1 MESKIIIRNIDVYD
15 DVTMAQVL
23 LQAEGQ
29 EKKLKC
35 LWRTARIRSKSTGNR
50 IPRGTFPLQFKPRAG
65 YLPALVL
72 KVSVQCFIGIV
83 PYKHVTWENFGNGIY
98 LLNPDESI
106 VSEREYSVLVNR
118 LVTFGVKEIEIED
131 ASKDTLHDGEN
142 FLFDSKDKWE
152 GWK

>member
-1 MESKIIIRNIDVYD
+1 MKKEIKIMNIDVYD

-83 PYKHVTWENFGNGIY
+83 PYKHVTWENFGNDIY
-98 LLNPDESI
+98 LLNYDESI
-106 VSEREYSVLVNR
+106 LSEDDYKRIVRTMLNVNAKT
-118 LVTFGVKEIEIED
+118 VEIKE
-131 ASKDTLHDGEN
+131 SLHDNEYLGEN
-142 FLFDSKDKWE
+142 FLVKDDKVIW
-152 GWK
+152 

>member
-15 DVTMAQVL
+15 DVTMAQVP

-29 EKKLKC
+29 EKKMKC

-83 PYKHVTWENFGNGIY
+83 PYKHTTWENFGNDIY
-98 LLNPDESI
+98 LLNYDESI
-106 VSEREYSVLVNR
+106 LSEDDYKRIVRTMLNVNAKT
-118 LVTFGVKEIEIED
+118 VEIKE
-131 ASKDTLHDGEN
+131 SLHDNEYLGEN
-142 FLFDSKDKWE
+142 FLVKDDKVIW
-152 GWK
+152 

>member
-1 MESKIIIRNIDVYD
+1 MKKETKIMNIDVYD

-29 EKKLKC
+29 EKKMKC

-83 PYKHVTWENFGNGIY
+83 PYKHVTWENFGNDIY
-98 LLNPDESI
+98 LLNYDESI
-106 VSEREYSVLVNR
+106 LSEDDYKRIVRTMLNVNAKT
-118 LVTFGVKEIEIED
+118 VEIKE
-131 ASKDTLHDGEN
+131 SLHDNEYLGEN
-142 FLFDSKDKWE
+142 FLVKDDKVIW
-152 GWK
+152 

>member
-83 PYKHVTWENFGNGIY
+83 PYKHVTWENFGNDIY
-98 LLNPDESI
+98 LLNYDESI
-106 VSEREYSVLVNR
+106 LSEDDYKRIVRTMLNVNAKT
-118 LVTFGVKEIEIED
+118 VEIKE
-131 ASKDTLHDGEN
+131 SLHDNEYLGEN
-142 FLFDSKDKWE
+142 FLVKEDRVIW
-152 GWK
+152 

>member
-72 KVSVQCFIGIV
+72 KVSVQCFIG
-83 PYKHVTWENFGNGIY
+83 
-98 LLNPDESI
+98 
-106 VSEREYSVLVNR
+106 
-118 LVTFGVKEIEIED
+118 
-131 ASKDTLHDGEN
+131 
-142 FLFDSKDKWE
+142 
-152 GWK
+152 

>member
-1 MESKIIIRNIDVYD
+1 MESKIIIRNIDIYD

-83 PYKHVTWENFGNGIY
+83 PYKHVTWENFGNDIY
-98 LLNPDESI
+98 LLNYDESI
-106 VSEREYSVLVNR
+106 LSEDDYKRIVRTMLNVNAKT
-118 LVTFGVKEIEIED
+118 VEIKE
-131 ASKDTLHDGEN
+131 SLHDNEYLGEN
-142 FLFDSKDKWE
+142 FLVKEDRVIW
-152 GWK
+152 

>member
-29 EKKLKC
+29 EKKMKC

-83 PYKHVTWENFGNGIY
+83 PYKHVTWENFGNDIY
-98 LLNPDESI
+98 LLNYDESI
-106 VSEREYSVLVNR
+106 LSEDNYKRIVRTMLNVNAKT
-118 LVTFGVKEIEIED
+118 VEIKE
-131 ASKDTLHDGEN
+131 SLHDNEYLGEN
-142 FLFDSKDKWE
+142 FLVKDDKVIW
-152 GWK
+152 

>member
-83 PYKHVTWENFGNGIY
+83 PYKHVTWENFGNDIY
-98 LLNPDESI
+98 LLNYDESI
-106 VSEREYSVLVNR
+106 LSEDDYKRIVRTMLNVNAKT
-118 LVTFGVKEIEIED
+118 VEIKE
-131 ASKDTLHDGEN
+131 SLHDNEYLGEN
-142 FLFDSKDKWE
+142 FLVKDD
-152 GWK
+152 

>member
-50 IPRGTFPLQFKPRAG
+50 IARGTFPLQFKPRAG

-83 PYKHVTWENFGNGIY
+83 PYKHVTWENFGNDIY
-98 LLNPDESI
+98 LLNYDESI
-106 VSEREYSVLVNR
+106 LSEDDYKRIVRTMLNVNAKT
-118 LVTFGVKEIEIED
+118 VEIKE
-131 ASKDTLHDGEN
+131 SLHDNEYLGEN
-142 FLFDSKDKWE
+142 FLVKDDKVIW
-152 GWK
+152 

>member
-23 LQAEGQ
+23 LRAEGQ

-83 PYKHVTWENFGNGIY
+83 PYKHVTWENFGNDIY
-98 LLNPDESI
+98 LLNYDESI
-106 VSEREYSVLVNR
+106 LSEDDYKRIVRTMLNVNAKT
-118 LVTFGVKEIEIED
+118 VEIKE
-131 ASKDTLHDGEN
+131 SLHDNEYLGEN
-142 FLFDSKDKWE
+142 FLVKEDRVIW
-152 GWK
+152 

>member
-83 PYKHVTWENFGNGIY
+83 PYKHTTWENFGNDIY
-98 LLNPDESI
+98 LLNYDESI
-106 VSEREYSVLVNR
+106 LSEDDYKRIVRTMLNVNAKT
-118 LVTFGVKEIEIED
+118 VEIKE
-131 ASKDTLHDGEN
+131 SLHDNEYLGEN
-142 FLFDSKDKWE
+142 FLVKDDKVIW
-152 GWK
+152 

>member
-83 PYKHVTWENFGNGIY
+83 PYKHTTWENFGNDIY
-98 LLNPDESI
+98 LLNYDESI
-106 VSEREYSVLVNR
+106 LSEDDYKRIVRTMLNVNAKT
-118 LVTFGVKEIEIED
+118 VEIKE
-131 ASKDTLHDGEN
+131 SLHDNEYLGEN
-142 FLFDSKDKWE
+142 FLVKEDRVIW
-152 GWK
+152 

>member
-83 PYKHVTWENFGNGIY
+83 PYRHTTWQNFGNDIY
-98 LLNPDESI
+98 LLNYDESI
-106 VSEREYSVLVNR
+106 LSEDDYKRIVRTMLNVNAKT
-118 LVTFGVKEIEIED
+118 VEIKE
-131 ASKDTLHDGEN
+131 SLHDNEYLGEN
-142 FLFDSKDKWE
+142 FLVKDDKVIW
-152 GWK
+152 

>member
-83 PYKHVTWENFGNGIY
+83 PYKHVTWENFGNDIY
-98 LLNPDESI
+98 LLNYDESI
-106 VSEREYSVLVNR
+106 LSEDDYKRIVRTMLNVNAKT
-118 LVTFGVKEIEIED
+118 VEIKE
-131 ASKDTLHDGEN
+131 SLHDNEYLGEN
-142 FLFDSKDKWE
+142 FLVKDDKVIW
-152 GWK
+152 

>member
-83 PYKHVTWENFGNGIY
+83 PYKHVTWENFGNDIY
-98 LLNPDESI
+98 LLNYDESI
-106 VSEREYSVLVNR
+106 LSEDDYKRIVRTMLNVNAKT
-118 LVTFGVKEIEIED
+118 VEIKE
-131 ASKDTLHDGEN
+131 SLHDNEYLGEN
-142 FLFDSKDKWE
+142 FLVKEDKVIW
-152 GWK
+152 

>member
-50 IPRGTFPLQFKPRAG
+50 IPRGTFPLQFKPRAS

-83 PYKHVTWENFGNGIY
+83 PYKHVTWENFGNDIY
-98 LLNPDESI
+98 LLNYDESI
-106 VSEREYSVLVNR
+106 LSEDDYKRIVRTMLNVNAKT
-118 LVTFGVKEIEIED
+118 VEIKE
-131 ASKDTLHDGEN
+131 SLHDNEYLGEN
-142 FLFDSKDKWE
+142 FLVKDDKVIW
-152 GWK
+152 

>member
-29 EKKLKC
+29 EKKMKC

-83 PYKHVTWENFGNGIY
+83 PYRHTTWQNFGNDIY
-98 LLNPDESI
+98 LLNYDESI
-106 VSEREYSVLVNR
+106 LSEDDYKRIVRTMLNVNAKT
-118 LVTFGVKEIEIED
+118 VEIKE
-131 ASKDTLHDGEN
+131 SLHDNEYLGEN
-142 FLFDSKDKWE
+142 FLVKDDKVIW
-152 GWK
+152 

>member
-50 IPRGTFPLQFKPRAG
+50 IPRGTFPLQFKPRAD

-83 PYKHVTWENFGNGIY
+83 PYKHVTWENFGNDIY
-98 LLNPDESI
+98 LLNYDESI
-106 VSEREYSVLVNR
+106 LSEDDYKRIVRTMLNVNAKT
-118 LVTFGVKEIEIED
+118 VEIKE
-131 ASKDTLHDGEN
+131 SLHDNEYLGEN
-142 FLFDSKDKWE
+142 FLVKDDKVIW
-152 GWK
+152 

>member
-83 PYKHVTWENFGNGIY
+83 PYKHVTWQNFGNDIY
-98 LLNPDESI
+98 LLNYDESI
-106 VSEREYSVLVNR
+106 LSEDDYKRIVRTMLNVNAKT
-118 LVTFGVKEIEIED
+118 VEIKE
-131 ASKDTLHDGEN
+131 SLHDNEYLGEN
-142 FLFDSKDKWE
+142 FLVKDDKVIW
-152 GWK
+152 

>member
-29 EKKLKC
+29 EKKMKC

-83 PYKHVTWENFGNGIY
+83 PYKHVTWENFGNDIY
-98 LLNPDESI
+98 LLNYDESI
-106 VSEREYSVLVNR
+106 LSEDDYKRIVRTMLNVNAKT
-118 LVTFGVKEIEIED
+118 VEIKE
-131 ASKDTLHDGEN
+131 SLHDNEYLGEN
-142 FLFDSKDKWE
+142 FLVKEDRVIW
-152 GWK
+152 

>member
-83 PYKHVTWENFGNGIY
+83 PYKHTTWQNFGNDIS
-98 LLNPDESI
+98 LLNYDESI
-106 VSEREYSVLVNR
+106 LSEDDYKRIVRTMLNVNAKT
-118 LVTFGVKEIEIED
+118 VEIKE
-131 ASKDTLHDGEN
+131 SLHDNEYLGEN
-142 FLFDSKDKWE
+142 FLVKDDKVIW
-152 GWK
+152 

>member
-29 EKKLKC
+29 EKKMKC

-83 PYKHVTWENFGNGIY
+83 PYKHTTWENFGNDIY
-98 LLNPDESI
+98 LLNYDESI
-106 VSEREYSVLVNR
+106 LSEDDYKRIVRTMLNVNAKT
-118 LVTFGVKEIEIED
+118 VEIKE
-131 ASKDTLHDGEN
+131 SLHDNEYLGEN
-142 FLFDSKDKWE
+142 FLVKDDKVIW
-152 GWK
+152 

>member
-83 PYKHVTWENFGNGIY
+83 PYKHVTWENFGNDIN
-98 LLNPDESI
+98 LLNYDESI
-106 VSEREYSVLVNR
+106 LSEDDYKRIVRTMLNVNAKT
-118 LVTFGVKEIEIED
+118 VEIKE
-131 ASKDTLHDGEN
+131 SLHDNEYLGEN
-142 FLFDSKDKWE
+142 FLVKEDKVIW
-152 GWK
+152 

>member
-65 YLPALVL
+65 YIPALVL

-83 PYKHVTWENFGNGIY
+83 PYKHVTWENFGNDIY
-98 LLNPDESI
+98 LLNYDESI
-106 VSEREYSVLVNR
+106 LSEDDYKRIVRTMLNVNAKT
-118 LVTFGVKEIEIED
+118 VEIKE
-131 ASKDTLHDGEN
+131 SLHDNEYLGEN
-142 FLFDSKDKWE
+142 FLVKDDKVIW
-152 GWK
+152 

>member
-29 EKKLKC
+29 EKKMKC

-83 PYKHVTWENFGNGIY
+83 PYKHTTWQNFGNDIY
-98 LLNPDESI
+98 LLNYDESI
-106 VSEREYSVLVNR
+106 LSEDDYKRIVRTMLNVNAKT
-118 LVTFGVKEIEIED
+118 VEIKE
-131 ASKDTLHDGEN
+131 SLHDNEYLGEN
-142 FLFDSKDKWE
+142 FLVKDDKVIW
-152 GWK
+152 

>member
-83 PYKHVTWENFGNGIY
+83 PYKHVTWENFGNDIY
-98 LLNPDESI
+98 LLNYDESI
-106 VSEREYSVLVNR
+106 LSEDDYKRIVRTMLNVNAKT
-118 LVTFGVKEIEIED
+118 VEIKE
-131 ASKDTLHDGEN
+131 SLHDNEYLGEN
-142 FLFDSKDKWE
+142 FLVKDDRVIW
-152 GWK
+152 

>member
-29 EKKLKC
+29 EKKMKC

-83 PYKHVTWENFGNGIY
+83 PYKHVTWENFGNDIY
-98 LLNPDESI
+98 LLNYDESI
-106 VSEREYSVLVNR
+106 LSEDDYKRIVRTMLNVNAKT
-118 LVTFGVKEIEIED
+118 VEIKE
-131 ASKDTLHDGEN
+131 SLHDNEYLGEN
-142 FLFDSKDKWE
+142 FLVKDDKVIW
-152 GWK
+152 